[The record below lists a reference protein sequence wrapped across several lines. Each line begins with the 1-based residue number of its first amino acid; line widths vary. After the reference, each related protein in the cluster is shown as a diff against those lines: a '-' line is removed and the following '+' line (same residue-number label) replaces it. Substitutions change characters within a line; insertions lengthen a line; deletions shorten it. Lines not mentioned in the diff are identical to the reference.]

1 MELTNNKIEYLS
13 ENITNVLNNTLEW
26 QSDELK
32 FISNGVNNAVF
43 LAKEKDLGM
52 LAIRTPWR
60 AEENSNDLHVSGIR
74 SLKKESIISEHCYS
88 YNIPVPK
95 VHKLYLSDEINFLVS
110 GFVSGDHIEIASFD
124 IGHLIS
130 EIHKI
135 PLDNLSIIGQHERTL
150 SNIVSHRITER
161 ALSLTKLTNR
171 IFVIPSTAE
180 LEAIL
185 NTSQTKNCLLHL
197 DVRPPNIIGKNGVI
211 KGIIDW
217 DNAFIGNPIMELMR
231 ISESKELNEEEFL
244 KGYGEVEII
253 ENTDEIIQSIYRLD
267 TALMLSILFIS
278 FINDSVKRDYYL
290 KRVHFLS
297 QEINNRLK

>member
-1 MELTNNKIEYLS
+1 MELTNNKIEYLR

-32 FISNGVNNAVF
+32 FIGNGVNNAVF

-52 LAIRTPWR
+52 LAFRTPWR

-110 GFVSGDHIEIASFD
+110 DFVSGDHIEIPSFD
-124 IGHLIS
+124 IGQLTS
-130 EIHKI
+130 KIHKI
-135 PLDNLSIIGQHERTL
+135 PLDNLSINGQHERTL

-171 IFVIPSTAE
+171 NFVIPSSAE

-197 DVRPPNIIGKNGVI
+197 DVRLPNLIGENGVI

-244 KGYGEVEII
+244 KGYGDIEII
-253 ENTDEIIQSIYRLD
+253 KNTDEIIQSIYRLD

-278 FINDSVKRDYYL
+278 FINDSDKKDYYL
-290 KRVHFLS
+290 QRVHFLS
-297 QEINNRLK
+297 QEINNRL